1 MSLPNFSNGVT
12 ATYTIGNVLTPGTY
26 YWRAL
31 AYDPL
36 GSNSYSSS
44 GGQVSPVTS
53 ISATRNTFIIGAP
66 SLSITMNAINFTKGQ
81 NPAVNAD
88 AGDYIDYVVTYANTG
103 TQPANNAQISNVLP
117 TDTQF
122 ADNVIYNISA
132 STTVTVNVHSTLGGG
147 AIIGQDVNAVAPA
160 ATNVAVA
167 WNTTALGAAA
177 PNVLRIEFYF
187 GTIPAGGS
195 GTLTYRVRVK

>member
-1 MSLPNFSNGVT
+1 MPNSCNFVT
-12 ATYTIGNVLTPGTY
+12 ATYTITSTLTPETDDR
-26 YWRAL
+26 RAA

-36 GSNSYSSS
+36 GSMSYGNFGGSFSNS
-44 GGQVSPVTS
+44 T
-53 ISATRNTFIIGAP
+53 ATRNTFIIGAP
-66 SLSITMNAINFTKGQ
+66 SLAITMNAINFTKGQ

-88 AGDYIDYVVTYANTG
+88 AGDYIDYAETYANNG
-103 TQPANNAQISNVLP
+103 TQPANNAQMTNVLP

-122 ADNVIYNISA
+122 ASNVIYNISS

-147 AIIGQDVNAVAPA
+147 SIIGQDINFIAPA

-167 WNTTALGAAA
+167 WNTMALAVPA
-177 PNVLRIEFYF
+177 NVLRIEFYF

-195 GTLTYRVRVK
+195 GR